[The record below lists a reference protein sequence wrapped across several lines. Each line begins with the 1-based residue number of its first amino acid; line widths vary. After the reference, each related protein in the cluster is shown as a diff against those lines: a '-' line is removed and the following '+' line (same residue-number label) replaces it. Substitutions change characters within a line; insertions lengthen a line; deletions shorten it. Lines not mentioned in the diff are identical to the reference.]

1 MKKLI
6 YVVIAMSMALC
17 VGGLTGCQALEAA
30 KNNVGAAIAASGLK
44 SDIESRCKQ
53 YEAKS
58 DGAGM
63 KAYLEGLLKA
73 EPKPEGWDESVE
85 KLVNSWLAKARSLV
99 LKNRIQATYDKYI
112 ANGEADKARDYL
124 VKILAAK
131 DKMADWDESI
141 EKLVRDLLAK
151 VRGELLKC
159 RCAAIWAEVKAALD
173 QRDFAAA
180 RRLTATAAPCADK
193 EIRDDVLAYRIGVL
207 NEVINPYQSDWIVY
221 QMKAKVAELKAS
233 GKDGEVA
240 AYLDTVALIKDDI
253 PSIEQK
259 VRAIKPGLE
268 NLYWLDDRIQDYLRR
283 NIAEIQKILDTRAVD
298 GKYRDYK
305 EVHKLVDA
313 AVAEMKLYDPGW
325 GNLESAW
332 ESSMRSVRR
341 VMTTAGANA
350 AITAAKAELGK

>member
-1 MKKLI
+1 M
-6 YVVIAMSMALC
+6 
-17 VGGLTGCQALEAA
+17 
-30 KNNVGAAIAASGLK
+30 K

-53 YEAKS
+53 YEAKN

-73 EPKPEGWDESVE
+73 EPKPEGWNESVE

-99 LKNRIQATYDKYI
+99 LKNRIQ
-112 ANGEADKARDYL
+112 
-124 VKILAAK
+124 
-131 DKMADWDESI
+131 
-141 EKLVRDLLAK
+141 
-151 VRGELLKC
+151 
-159 RCAAIWAEVKAALD
+159 
-173 QRDFAAA
+173 
-180 RRLTATAAPCADK
+180 
-193 EIRDDVLAYRIGVL
+193 
-207 NEVINPYQSDWIVY
+207 
-221 QMKAKVAELKAS
+221 
-233 GKDGEVA
+233 
-240 AYLDTVALIKDDI
+240 
-253 PSIEQK
+253 
-259 VRAIKPGLE
+259 
-268 NLYWLDDRIQDYLRR
+268 DYLRR
-283 NIAEIQKILDTRAVD
+283 NIAEIQKILDTRAVE